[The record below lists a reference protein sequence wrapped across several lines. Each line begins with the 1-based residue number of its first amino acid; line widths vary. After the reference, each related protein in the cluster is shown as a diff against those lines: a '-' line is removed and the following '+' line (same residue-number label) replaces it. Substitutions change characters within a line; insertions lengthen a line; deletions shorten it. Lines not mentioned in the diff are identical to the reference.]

1 MTSFAAERASIE
13 GRLSSNWTTTAI
25 AYDNVDFDAV
35 TGVEWIRLT
44 ILPAETNYRAL
55 EAKKR
60 FNGIISIQIFSP
72 RNKGTAT
79 IRTYADTLSGIFV
92 DQKFD
97 DVVCRSAS
105 ITSVA
110 QLSEWHQINLNIP
123 FWRDS

>member
-1 MTSFAAERASIE
+1 MASFGAERTSIE
-13 GRLSSNWTTTAI
+13 GRLSSNWTTTRI
-25 AYDNVDFDAV
+25 AYDNVDFNAV
-35 TGVEWIRLT
+35 TGTEWIRLT
-44 ILPAETNYRAL
+44 ILPAETNYRVL

-60 FNGIISIQIFSP
+60 FNGVISIQIFSP

-79 IRTYADTLSGIFV
+79 IRAYADTLSGIFE

-105 ITSVA
+105 ITGVS